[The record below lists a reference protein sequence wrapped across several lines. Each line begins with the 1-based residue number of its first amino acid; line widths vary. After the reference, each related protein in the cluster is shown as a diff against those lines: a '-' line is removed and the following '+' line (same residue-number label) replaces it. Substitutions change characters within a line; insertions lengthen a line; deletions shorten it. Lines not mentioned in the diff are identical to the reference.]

1 VNYFF
6 IFDIN
11 SHNSKQLNLCL
22 PESIDKPKEIFG
34 TIECRK
40 ENQQMSILSLSRG
53 AGYCD
58 SYRPYDLISLNNINI
73 TGFLQKEL
81 RFGLSRLSSQI
92 NIDYKYWPLVK

>member
-1 VNYFF
+1 VNSFF

-22 PESIDKPKEIFG
+22 PESTDKPKEVFG
-34 TIECRK
+34 TIECHK

-53 AGYCD
+53 AVYCD
-58 SYRPYDLISLNNINI
+58 SYRPYDFIASNNINI

-81 RFGLSRLSSQI
+81 RYGLSR
-92 NIDYKYWPLVK
+92 